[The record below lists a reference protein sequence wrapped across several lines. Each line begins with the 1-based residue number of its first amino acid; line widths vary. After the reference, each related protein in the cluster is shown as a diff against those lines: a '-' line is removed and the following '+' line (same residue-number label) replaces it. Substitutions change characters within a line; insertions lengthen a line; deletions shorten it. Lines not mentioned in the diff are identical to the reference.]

1 MKKEVASN
9 FRVLLVGT
17 LITNILSLVL
27 SYIFK
32 LNLSIIAIVMS
43 VILVYIYA
51 YSRDEIDEKNLKWNF
66 RIFVGCELTAIYA
79 LSYMLI
85 YNLIYKPL
93 SRIQM
98 SGELMDVGSS
108 LSGTT
113 NALSLVVNFFITI
126 MFVIYMTDA
135 DRREKFMILRDISL
149 SNMFNGESSEEGSGE
164 PDVRIGVD
172 KETGKDVIIPH
183 TDRYT
188 HCICI
193 GPTNDKFLY

>member
-1 MKKEVASN
+1 
-9 FRVLLVGT
+9 
-17 LITNILSLVL
+17 
-27 SYIFK
+27 
-32 LNLSIIAIVMS
+32 
-43 VILVYIYA
+43 
-51 YSRDEIDEKNLKWNF
+51 
-66 RIFVGCELTAIYA
+66 
-79 LSYMLI
+79 
-85 YNLIYKPL
+85 
-93 SRIQM
+93 
-98 SGELMDVGSS
+98 MDVGSS